1 MNTPTNPLE
10 LVDRYLQAVRFW
22 LPKSARQ
29 EDLLAELGEDLRSQ
43 IEARENE
50 LGRAIDKE
58 EVSAILKHCGAPMVV
73 AARLGPK
80 RQLIGPALYPIY
92 AFVLKMVL
100 LWIQLPIF
108 LFILG
113 PINIAY
119 ANGNWGEAIGKTLSE
134 LWSAVFIAAGIITL
148 IFAIVERTHTV
159 AAIECGWDPMKLPP
173 MRKQE
178 RKPSLVNTVCQ
189 LVFAVFGLVWLLLLP
204 HNPFLILGPAAAILK
219 AAPMWHGFYLP
230 MVLLT
235 VLTILRPAIV
245 LAKPEWNWFPS
256 LGEAVQAL
264 LSLIVLNM
272 ILHAAGL
279 TSGGDMQPF
288 VVLTAAAKNS
298 AQLTHV
304 SAIVNVSILIS
315 LVCAWIGFCI
325 ALIVH
330 TWKFIRALRKA
341 SSGSQQTASLQAH

>member
-1 MNTPTNPLE
+1 MSTPTNPLE

-58 EVSAILKHCGAPMVV
+58 EVSAILKRCGAPMVV
-73 AARLGPK
+73 AARLGP
-80 RQLIGPALYPIY
+80 RRHLIGPALYPIY
-92 AFVLKMVL
+92 VFVLKMVL

-113 PINIAY
+113 PINVAY
-119 ANGNWGEAIGKTLSE
+119 ANGDFGEAVAKTFSE
-134 LWSAVFIAAGIITL
+134 LWSGVFIAAGIITL
-148 IFAIVERTHTV
+148 IFAIVEQTHTV
-159 AAIECGWDPMKLPP
+159 AALECKWDPMKLPP

-219 AAPMWHGFYLP
+219 AAPMWHSFYLP
-230 MVLLT
+230 VVLLT
-235 VLTILRPAIV
+235 LLTILRPAIV
-245 LAKPEWNWFPS
+245 LAKPEWNWFPP
-256 LGEAVQAL
+256 LGEAVQSL
-264 LSLIVLNM
+264 LSLVVLNI

-279 TSGGDMQPF
+279 TSGGDIQPF
-288 VVLTAAAKNS
+288 VVLTDAAKNS
-298 AQLTHV
+298 GQYIHV

-315 LVCAWIGFCI
+315 LVCAWVGLCV

-330 TWKFIRALRKA
+330 TWKFVRALRKT

>member
-1 MNTPTNPLE
+1 M
-10 LVDRYLQAVRFW
+10 
-22 LPKSARQ
+22 
-29 EDLLAELGEDLRSQ
+29 
-43 IEARENE
+43 
-50 LGRAIDKE
+50 
-58 EVSAILKHCGAPMVV
+58 
-73 AARLGPK
+73 
-80 RQLIGPALYPIY
+80 
-92 AFVLKMVL
+92 
-100 LWIQLPIF
+100 
-108 LFILG
+108 
-113 PINIAY
+113 
-119 ANGNWGEAIGKTLSE
+119 
-134 LWSAVFIAAGIITL
+134 

-159 AAIECGWDPMKLPP
+159 AALSCTWDPMKLPP
-173 MRKQE
+173 VRKRE
-178 RKPSLVNTVCQ
+178 RKASLVNAVCQ

-204 HNPFLILGPAAAILK
+204 HHPFLILGPAAAILK

-264 LSLIVLNM
+264 LSLIVLNI
-272 ILHAAGL
+272 ILHVAGL
-279 TSGGDMQPF
+279 TSGGDIQPF
-288 VVLTAAAKNS
+288 VVPTDAAKNS
-298 AQLTHV
+298 AQLAHV

-341 SSGSQQTASLQAH
+341 SPGSQQTASLQAH